1 MEVEVVKATGEVEP
15 YRRDKVVASLVKC
28 GVPSS
33 EASILAAEV
42 ERELPRR
49 VTTHEIHRRLESVL
63 RERHPACALRYVLR
77 RAIMRLGPE
86 GYPFEKYLAKI
97 LSKLGYSTWTN
108 VVLEG
113 RCADHEVDI
122 VAEKGRRRCMIE
134 CKYHNAPGTRTDL
147 KVALYVY
154 ARFLDLGDY
163 FSEAWIATNTKL
175 TLEAIR
181 YVECVGMRA
190 IAWKYPEGGG
200 LEALV
205 EETRL
210 YPITVLSSLGE
221 EARGRLLASGYVTV
235 EDLWEMDAG
244 ELASIAGVERRV
256 AEEILEE
263 AKLLMPSRQP

>member
-1 MEVEVVKATGEVEP
+1 VSYVAVEVVKASGEVEP
-15 YRRDKVVASLVKC
+15 YSRDKVVASLIRC
-28 GVPSS
+28 GVPEG
-33 EASILAAEV
+33 EASALAVEV
-42 ERELPRR
+42 ERELPPR
-49 VTTHEIHRRLESVL
+49 VTTHEIHRKLESLL
-63 RERHPACALRYVLR
+63 RRRRPAHALRYVLR

-86 GYPFEKYLAKI
+86 GYPFEKYFARL
-97 LSKLGYSTWTN
+97 LNKLGYSTWVN

-122 VAEKGRRRCMIE
+122 VAEKGGRRYMIE

-154 ARFLDLGDY
+154 ARFLDLRDY
-163 FSEAWIATNTKL
+163 FDVAWIVTNTKL
-175 TLEAIR
+175 TLEAVK

-190 IAWKYPEGGG
+190 VAWRYPEGRG

-221 EARGRLLASGYVTV
+221 EARRRLLASGYVTL
-235 EDLWEMDAG
+235 EDLWRMDAR
-244 ELASIAGVERRV
+244 ELASIAGVGEEE

-263 AKLLMPSRQP
+263 AKLLKP